1 MLSYTMYSVIIFL
14 GLFLGPP
21 EHCDTSVLLPC
32 LIKKYQ
38 EIFNL
43 NHFILN
49 TFFDIW
55 CYAVESWMRFMQ
67 CEFCLQHDVRHGHL
81 DGCCSSEKPWQHG
94 GLDFGLI
101 RRNAVLEE
109 YAKYNTL
116 QLPNVEN
123 ITQLFD
129 TRTVVELN
137 TIRIVY
143 YVCNSL

>member
-67 CEFCLQHDVRHGHL
+67 CEFCLQHDEKHGHP
-81 DGCCSSEKPWQHG
+81 DGCCSSKKAWQHG
-94 GLDFGLI
+94 GLDLGLL
-101 RRNAVLEE
+101 RRNAVLADAT
-109 YAKYNTL
+109 YYKL

-123 ITQLFD
+123 TSELHD
-129 TRTVVELN
+129 TRAVVEMN

-143 YVCNSL
+143 YVCNSI